1 MRSPRAVSSVHD
13 NSLLFKMGDLGMGEI
28 LCVSKVI
35 KR

>member
-1 MRSPRAVSSVHD
+1 MQAVSSVYA
-13 NSLLFKMGDLGMGEI
+13 NSFLFKMGDLGMGEI